1 MDPLTIKYKHPTK
14 TFSILK
20 VRFDALNG
28 PTKKKSPSNKIEGLG
43 CAQGV
48 GGFAATLL
56 LNVKSL
62 HLTSLA
68 NFCGRF
74 LCTDSEKPFP
84 WH

>member
-48 GGFAATLL
+48 WWICRNPSFECKIAPPDLL
-56 LNVKSL
+56 GK
-62 HLTSLA
+62 
-68 NFCGRF
+68 F
-74 LCTDSEKPFP
+74 LRALLM
-84 WH
+84 HRQ